1 MDGSNLI
8 NELLYKTSSL
18 KKLVE
23 EANRYG
29 LDLAKAE
36 RIYRIS
42 LATKLI
48 ELKASGV
55 AATLCSDLARGDE
68 IIAQLREERDKA
80 EVWYKSSLEHIMASK
95 LEVKILEGQIER
107 EWTKNE

>member
-1 MDGSNLI
+1 MGYDLV
-8 NELLYKTSSL
+8 NELLYKTKEL
-18 KKLVE
+18 NKLVDDS
-23 EANRYG
+23 NNYG
-29 LDLAKAE
+29 QLLAKAE

-55 AATLCSDLARGDE
+55 AATLCSDLAKGDE

>member
-1 MDGSNLI
+1 MGYDLV
-8 NELLYKTSSL
+8 NELLFKTKEL
-18 KKLVE
+18 NKLVDDS
-23 EANRYG
+23 NNYG
-29 LDLAKAE
+29 QLLAKAE
-36 RIYRIS
+36 RTYRIS

>member
-1 MDGSNLI
+1 MGYDLV
-8 NELLYKTSSL
+8 NELLYKTKEL
-18 KKLVE
+18 NKLVDDS
-23 EANRYG
+23 NNYG
-29 LDLAKAE
+29 QLLAKAE
-36 RIYRIS
+36 RTYRIS

-55 AATLCSDLARGDE
+55 AATLCSDLAKGDE

>member
-1 MDGSNLI
+1 MGYDLV
-8 NELLYKTSSL
+8 NELLYKTKEL
-18 KKLVE
+18 NKLVDD
-23 EANRYG
+23 ANNYG
-29 LDLAKAE
+29 QLLAKAE
-36 RIYRIS
+36 RTYRIG

-48 ELKASGV
+48 ELKAAGV

-68 IIAQLREERDKA
+68 VIAQLREERDKA
-80 EVWYKSSLEHIMASK
+80 EVWYRSSLEHIMASK

>member
-1 MDGSNLI
+1 MGYDLV
-8 NELLYKTSSL
+8 NELLYKTKEL
-18 KKLVE
+18 NKLVDDS
-23 EANRYG
+23 NNYG
-29 LDLAKAE
+29 QLLAKAE
-36 RIYRIS
+36 RTYRIS

>member
-1 MDGSNLI
+1 MGYDLV
-8 NELLYKTSSL
+8 NELLYKTKEL
-18 KKLVE
+18 NKLVDDS
-23 EANRYG
+23 NNYG
-29 LDLAKAE
+29 QLLAKAE
-36 RIYRIS
+36 RTYRIS

-68 IIAQLREERDKA
+68 IIAQLKEERDKA